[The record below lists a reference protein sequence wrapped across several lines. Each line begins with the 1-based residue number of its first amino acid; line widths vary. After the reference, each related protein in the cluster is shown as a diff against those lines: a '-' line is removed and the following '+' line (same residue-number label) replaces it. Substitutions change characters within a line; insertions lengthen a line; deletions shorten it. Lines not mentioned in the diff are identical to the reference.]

1 MGSSEQL
8 RQGVKTVLTS
18 LVKLVDGEYHRNHA
32 HLKSLVDE
40 REGLLQ
46 EKREQINQM
55 LAMFGF
61 ELNADALQSQTY
73 SEPINQQFIVKPQ
86 NVFLFELVSNVFR
99 RDNSELRA
107 LESKIYDLDKQLAN
121 LDHIDN
127 RISAVTSVDGLL
139 QSWWYLKCSYDQLP
153 VGHEYECIRF
163 CHAVHNQAPPHQAP
177 PQINLDSLLH
187 TGQFVLHEALATY
200 IIDKIDAHV
209 HEHQEIILRLI
220 GWWQYQDQGQV
231 DHKLLKELGTY
242 LRAKSSAPSQTLL
255 KSIDFRFL
263 QRFSSESCV
272 DIAQKSFE
280 LVQSVPE
287 CSTQFHTVRGSFSF
301 MPSESKQ
308 AHDMPSEDAI
318 FWGADAHEIV
328 AIVCDGVS
336 QSSFGGEAARCVKQE
351 LASAWRQH
359 KNHNLDSIDSIKE
372 RIVYPAMH
380 VSQFVTH
387 YLVSE
392 KIKQMQDPLMQEIID
407 DTFKSSGS
415 QATWSMVYTCG
426 KYLICMWM
434 GNSRIMVKADKLVPV
449 WSTNSAH
456 FSRRLQNDDHRF
468 SDDKIR
474 FSSCLA
480 LTPKNNG
487 MRGDVF
493 IDVYDIHQIN
503 SLHVFMHSDALEA
516 FAKQLFVSQ
525 SLPEYVLF
533 DGASIDDMSLIQLEF
548 TLNISDTK

>member
-8 RQGVKTVLTS
+8 RQGFKTVLTS
-18 LVKLVDGEYHRNHA
+18 LVKLVDGEYQRNHKY
-32 HLKSLVDE
+32 LQSRVEE
-40 REGLLQ
+40 REVLLR

-55 LAMFGF
+55 LDEFGV
-61 ELNADALQSQTY
+61 ELNTDVIQHQTY
-73 SEPINQQFIVKPQ
+73 NEPNNQRLIVKPQ
-86 NVFLFELVSNVFR
+86 NVSLYALVSNVFR

-107 LESKIYDLDKQLAN
+107 LEHKTYDLDKQLEN
-121 LDHIDN
+121 LVHINN

-153 VGHEYECIRF
+153 VGHEYECIRC
-163 CHAVHNQAPPHQAP
+163 CHAVNNQAPH
-177 PQINLDSLLH
+177 QINLDSLLH
-187 TGQFVLHEALATY
+187 TEQLVLHQAFATY
-200 IIDKIDAHV
+200 IIEKIDTCV

-220 GWWQYQDQGQV
+220 GWWQYQYQDQG
-231 DHKLLKELGTY
+231 DRKLLDELDTY
-242 LRAKSSAPSQTLL
+242 LRVKNSAPSQTLL
-255 KSIDFRFL
+255 KTKDFRFL
-263 QRFSSESCV
+263 QGFSSESCV
-272 DIAQKSFE
+272 DIAQNSFE
-280 LVQSVPE
+280 LVQSIPE
-287 CSTQFHTVRGSFSF
+287 FSTQFHTVRGSYSF

-351 LASAWRQH
+351 LASAWRQC

-372 RIVYPAMH
+372 SIVYPAMH

-387 YLVSE
+387 YLVTE

-415 QATWSMVYTCG
+415 QTTWSMVYTCG

-434 GNSRIMVKADKLVPV
+434 GNSRIMVKADKLVPL
-449 WSTNSAH
+449 WSTDLTY